1 MSKNKQEE
9 IIEKELWD
17 HYSELPNP
25 MWYEWKEV
33 DVKKTENKH
42 ENQSRNSKQLVSKV
56 HRIRT

>member
-33 DVKKTENKH
+33 DVKKNRK
-42 ENQSRNSKQLVSKV
+42 
-56 HRIRT
+56 